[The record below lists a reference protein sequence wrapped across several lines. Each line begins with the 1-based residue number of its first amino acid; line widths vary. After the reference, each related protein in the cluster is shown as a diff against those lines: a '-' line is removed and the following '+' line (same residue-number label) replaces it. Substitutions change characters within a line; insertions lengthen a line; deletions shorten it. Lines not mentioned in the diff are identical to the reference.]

1 MNLASPI
8 LASPT
13 RPLASTAAPP
23 PEIQM
28 YRYLLR
34 QPALALGVVG
44 ASTLGSS
51 GDQQHRPCSAAS
63 PSPPLRT
70 PLLPFRGPPAA
81 AEEKRDTKTEE
92 EKRVEQDERRK
103 LLWERTRPPHQCT
116 HEGKFVRGCQE
127 LKIFSGR
134 SHPGL
139 AKEVGDILGVAPG
152 KATVTSFADGETQI
166 QVLDS
171 VRGLDVYIFQS
182 CNQPV
187 NDRIIELLL
196 MVSTMH
202 RASAKRVTAVIP
214 FMGYKHHRRVGA
226 VSHDKTTR
234 YLGSAGQDFAKMLEV
249 LGVDRVI
256 AVDLQRPGHQSEG
269 TSFTVPVETCVTEG
283 LAVKYFAQAGLLTDG
298 RKVAV
303 VAPNPDT
310 AKKAQIF
317 RHGLIDAW
325 QDAPRVSLAMF
336 SRAPVVQG
344 SKLHHESELLGDVN
358 GKDVVIVDDI
368 IDTANTLVRA
378 AQVCKASGANNIF
391 IFASHGLFTE
401 DALRKI
407 EECQEISKVV
417 TTNTIPLP
425 EWYSGKKVTQLSI
438 APLLAKRIE
447 ADHFRRHL
455 YNEEVY
461 VPDLEAST

>member
-1 MNLASPI
+1 
-8 LASPT
+8 
-13 RPLASTAAPP
+13 
-23 PEIQM
+23 M

-249 LGVDRVI
+249 LG
-256 AVDLQRPGHQSEG
+256 
-269 TSFTVPVETCVTEG
+269 
-283 LAVKYFAQAGLLTDG
+283 AGLLTDG